1 VRSMSDSMLSSWVV
15 TARQIAAGALGWL
28 DAARDRFVLPA
39 DIFPDRLNPNK
50 EMKRLGEMLLAAS
63 IALREGSLGSRETQ
77 IASALVDFV
86 WAQLRDG
93 ELLYELQ
100 REQPIETYPL
110 ETYASFVRI
119 GYRHPQLD
127 QLVAHLN
134 RLRAGRVLEVVPN
147 RALAVFNAERQLG
160 PPPRV
165 DPAVLTARTWL
176 GGMPE
181 PWAIDF
187 LTLYGV
193 THTVFHLTDWGARP
207 DDLPVRLQRYL
218 HAWLPAWLEVYLEA
232 GDWDLVG
239 ELLIVGLCLTEPAH
253 SPHAW
258 EALAHVQQSDG
269 LLPASAERVPTDAGK
284 AFRDHYH
291 PTVVAAV
298 AGILAVSRH
307 INAPATR

>member
-1 VRSMSDSMLSSWVV
+1 MTDGTLSSWVV
-15 TARQIAAGALGWL
+15 TARQIAARALGWL
-28 DAARDRFVLPA
+28 EAAQDRFALPA
-39 DIFPDRLNPNK
+39 DISPDQLHPNK
-50 EMKRLGEMLLAAS
+50 EMKRLGEMLLVAS

-77 IASALVDFV
+77 IASALVDFA

-93 ELLYELQ
+93 DLLYELQ

-119 GYRHPQLD
+119 GYRHPRLEQL
-127 QLVAHLN
+127 AEHLN

-160 PPPRV
+160 LPPRV

-187 LTLYGV
+187 LTLYAV
-193 THTVFHLTDWGARP
+193 THTVFHLTDWGAQP
-207 DDLPVRLQRYL
+207 DGLPVHLQRYL

-232 GDWDLVG
+232 GEWDLVG
-239 ELLIVGLCLTEPAH
+239 ELLIVGLCLTEPDH

-258 EALAHVQQSDG
+258 EALACAQQPDG
-269 LLPASAERVPTDAGK
+269 LLPASAERVPTDAAK
-284 AFRDHYH
+284 VFRDHYH
-291 PTVVAAV
+291 PTVVAAI
-298 AGILAVSRH
+298 AGILALSRH
-307 INAPATR
+307 LNAQAAR